1 MIIGRSLS
9 SLLYCWKT
17 QTRCIIHEPI
27 QPHRFDKEYC
37 GYDFSFANANDSKE
51 LWVNLCFTMALS
63 SLLLFPGNVE
73 SIREED
79 DGIAVITKGSRIK
92 RLKTDSLTYFDEK
105 IADSFDVYDF
115 FDTKLMRRHDRNELL
130 DSDDFVSQI
139 NFYKSRRDSVST
151 KDLVAS
157 SRMTR
162 EQLLDPSYGN
172 GIAKIKVLRMLKS
185 EGITGP
191 LSVRTEKKTYYKNP
205 KIEFFERVVS
215 ERSKPLHTFK
225 EVFNMKQTEGEEWKM
240 IQKLKARQ
248 TTSSE

>member
-1 MIIGRSLS
+1 
-9 SLLYCWKT
+9 
-17 QTRCIIHEPI
+17 
-27 QPHRFDKEYC
+27 
-37 GYDFSFANANDSKE
+37 
-51 LWVNLCFTMALS
+51 MALS

-92 RLKTDSLTYFDEK
+92 KLKTNSLTYFDEK
-105 IADSFDVYDF
+105 IPDSFDVYDF
-115 FDTKLMRRHDRNELL
+115 FDTKLMRRHDRDELL

-157 SRMTR
+157 SRLTR

-191 LSVRTEKKTYYKNP
+191 LSVRTEKKIYYKNP

-215 ERSKPLHTFK
+215 GRSRPLHSFK
-225 EVFNMKQTEGEEWKM
+225 EIYSMKQTEGEEWKM

>member
-1 MIIGRSLS
+1 
-9 SLLYCWKT
+9 
-17 QTRCIIHEPI
+17 
-27 QPHRFDKEYC
+27 
-37 GYDFSFANANDSKE
+37 
-51 LWVNLCFTMALS
+51 MALS

-79 DGIAVITKGSRIK
+79 DGIAVVTKGSRIK
-92 RLKTDSLTYFDEK
+92 RLKTDTLTYFDEK
-105 IADSFDVYDF
+105 ISDSFNVYDF
-115 FDTKLMRRHDRNELL
+115 FDTKLVRRHNHDELL
-130 DSDDFVSQI
+130 DDDDFVSQI
-139 NFYKSRRDSVST
+139 NFYKSPRDSVST

-191 LSVRTEKKTYYKNP
+191 MSVRTEKKIYYKNP
-205 KIEFFERVVS
+205 KIEFFERVTS
-215 ERSKPLHTFK
+215 ERSKPLHSF
-225 EVFNMKQTEGEEWKM
+225 EDIYNMKQTEGEAWKM

>member
-1 MIIGRSLS
+1 
-9 SLLYCWKT
+9 
-17 QTRCIIHEPI
+17 
-27 QPHRFDKEYC
+27 
-37 GYDFSFANANDSKE
+37 
-51 LWVNLCFTMALS
+51 MALS

-92 RLKTDSLTYFDEK
+92 KLKTNSLTYFDEK
-105 IADSFDVYDF
+105 IPDSFDVYDF
-115 FDTKLMRRHDRNELL
+115 FDTKLMRRHDRDELL
-130 DSDDFVSQI
+130 GKDDFVSQI

-151 KDLVAS
+151 KDLVSS
-157 SRMTR
+157 SRLTR

-191 LSVRTEKKTYYKNP
+191 LSVRTEKKIYYKNP

-215 ERSKPLHTFK
+215 ERSKTLHSFK
-225 EVFNMKQTEGEEWKM
+225 EIYSMKQTEGEEWKM